1 MIIKPCSAN
10 ESHNYD
16 NMIPETTGWLLNK
29 HQNKA
34 TFATCTQ
41 TLLNSAINFSPFK
54 TWTPSRLQSSILGFV
69 LSMLE
74 DFNKELPNIL
84 LMLVKPWQT
93 QSNLNP
99 ALDCKKNHFL
109 GDFGPFF
116 SFWTISPLNHLNTF
130 HCMIKKPIL
139 SILKL
144 NLKFGRLQVCKNSRS
159 WRYAS
164 ASNI

>member
-93 QSNLNP
+93 QGNLNP
-99 ALDCKKNHFL
+99 ALDCKK
-109 GDFGPFF
+109 
-116 SFWTISPLNHLNTF
+116 
-130 HCMIKKPIL
+130 
-139 SILKL
+139 KL
-144 NLKFGRLQVCKNSRS
+144 FFGRFWSIFFFLDHFTSQSLKYLSLYDYETDIINFEIEFKI
-159 WRYAS
+159 WPTTGL
-164 ASNI
+164 